1 MSNARS
7 DPETEWS
14 ERPSFR
20 FPISDF
26 LGGRTPEN
34 DHYFF
39 SYRWQ
44 DSRGAKNGIV
54 NISVVASDG
63 GGGEVGDYGSSVAA
77 RKKEAA
83 QFSSNYALVYS
94 ASPSW
99 MTTSSSWGVSV
110 AREGKG
116 YSDGGV
122 VAGVPVW
129 GAHRS

>member
-83 QFSSNYALVYS
+83 
-94 ASPSW
+94 
-99 MTTSSSWGVSV
+99 TTSSSWGVSV

>member
-63 GGGEVGDYGSSVAA
+63 GGGEVG
-77 RKKEAA
+77 
-83 QFSSNYALVYS
+83 NYALVYS